1 MSSLH
6 YLFDKPTCTA
16 DLRTFNSDFIV
27 KEMLPFSPTGEGEHH
42 MIHVRKE
49 GLNTNQ
55 VAEMLAKFAKVHQKE
70 VTYAGQKDKNAVTEQ
85 WFGVRIPGKETP
97 DWQSLTTPNTEA
109 SADTSS
115 RGNDTNQ
122 ARLTI
127 LSSQRHSKK
136 LRIGALLGNRFEL
149 TLRNV
154 SDKDAVEKRIQQV
167 IETGVPNYFG
177 EQRFGHQGKNLIYG
191 QQMLA
196 GKKVKDRKKRSMYL
210 SAVRSNV
217 FNQVVSYRL
226 HHHSVA
232 PLTGDCVM
240 LAGSKSFFVTEKWDP
255 ATLKRLSDNDIQ
267 LSAPLWGRGAMLP
280 QADAASVEQAALAEL
295 TQDLAGLE
303 QAGLEQERRPLLLK
317 PQAMKY
323 RLEQNNLIIE
333 FILPAGS
340 YATSVLRELLDYQDV
355 QEVKRQQMVAEQNAA
370 AQQQALAKASA
381 LLSKQESEQELKQEL
396 KQEPTA

>member
-85 WFGVRIPGKETP
+85 WFGVRIPGKDTP
-97 DWQSLTTPNTEA
+97 DWASLTTPENEPNATEYQ
-109 SADTSS
+109 S
-115 RGNDTNQ
+115 
-122 ARLTI
+122 RLTI

-154 SDKDAVEKRIQQV
+154 SDKDTLEKRIQQV
-167 IETGVPNYFG
+167 METGVPNYFG

-226 HHHSVA
+226 NHHSVA

-240 LAGSKSFFVTEKWDP
+240 LAGSKSFFVTDKWDP

-280 QADAASVEQAALAEL
+280 QADAASVEQTALIDLAN
-295 TQDLAGLE
+295 DLAGLE

-323 RLEQNNLIIE
+323 RFEQDCLVIE

-355 QEVKRQQMVAEQNAA
+355 QEVKRQQMVAEHNAL
-370 AQQQALAKASA
+370 AQQKALEQASA
-381 LLSKQESEQELKQEL
+381 NN
-396 KQEPTA
+396 QEPAQ

>member
-55 VAEMLAKFAKVHQKE
+55 VAEILAKFAKVHQKE
-70 VTYAGQKDKNAVTEQ
+70 VTYAGQKDRNAVTEQ

-97 DWQSLTTPNTEA
+97 DWQSLSTPVDEV
-109 SADTSS
+109 SV
-115 RGNDTNQ
+115 GNVNDETHQNQ
-122 ARLTI
+122 TRLTI

-154 SDKDAVEKRIQQV
+154 SDKDALEKRIQQV
-167 IETGVPNYFG
+167 METGVPNYFG
-177 EQRFGHQGKNLIYG
+177 EQRFGHQGKNLIFG

-196 GKKVKDRKKRSMYL
+196 GKKVKDRKKRSIYL

-240 LAGSKSFFVTEKWDP
+240 LAGSKSFFVAEKWDP

-267 LSAPLWGRGAMLP
+267 LSAPLWGRGSVLP
-280 QADAASVEQAALAEL
+280 QADAALVEQTALAEL
-295 TQDLAGLE
+295 TQDLTGLE

-323 RLEQNNLIIE
+323 RFEQDSLVIE

-355 QEVKRQQMVAEQNAA
+355 QEVQRQQMVAEQNALI
-370 AQQQALAKASA
+370 QQQKLAEATA
-381 LLSKQESEQELKQEL
+381 TNQESNS
-396 KQEPTA
+396 